1 MKFFDRNLE
10 EAFENLRL
18 GSDDPNDERIL
29 CAAYG
34 LLEEYENAE
43 PEDVQKIV
51 NQAVRRYFSE
61 E

>member
-1 MKFFDRNLE
+1 MFFDRDLE

-18 GSDDPNDERIL
+18 GSDDPSDERIL
-29 CAAYG
+29 CASYG

-43 PEDVQKIV
+43 PEDVQRIL
-51 NQAVRRYFSE
+51 NQAVRRYFAE

>member
-1 MKFFDRNLE
+1 MILFDRNLE
-10 EAFENLRL
+10 EAFENLRN

-43 PEDVQKIV
+43 PEDAQRIV
-51 NQAVRRYFSE
+51 NKAVRRYFDME
-61 E
+61 